1 MNITRR
7 NLALNKL
14 IRTYSSLRKKI
25 KIKFHYLFDTY
36 GIAISKTKK
45 DRTLQLQHLIVS
57 VKQCSN
63 LLLTQNRKKNAYLS
77 LRQKMDDLFK
87 YVPQLFS
94 TCLSNFYDYHFR
106 F

>member
-45 DRTLQLQHLIVS
+45 DRTLQLQYLIVI
-57 VKQCSN
+57 VNQCSKVV
-63 LLLTQNRKKNAYLS
+63 LTQNRKKC
-77 LRQKMDDLFK
+77 LFVTTPK
-87 YVPQLFS
+87 NGYVLH
-94 TCLSNFYDYHFR
+94 NR
-106 F
+106 I